1 MLRLYIG
8 ENALA
13 RDAAY
18 RSYID
23 SFVKEHGQMA
33 LDILETD
40 TLVLNDCIDAVTT
53 VPFLST
59 KRCVV
64 LKQVSQNKDLATN
77 IEKILTRVADSTEL
91 VIVEGYLD
99 SRLNYTK
106 LIKKQADDLQQF
118 DILDGP
124 ALVQWV
130 IAAAKQN
137 GATISRADAQILID
151 RLGPNQLLVSNELQK
166 LLLVNP
172 TITKELILSFVP
184 ASPQSSVFS
193 MLDMVIQGNV
203 SAVSKL
209 YQEQRDQGVEPQAI
223 MGMITWQLYILSVI
237 SAYKNENP
245 DIIAKQAKIS
255 PFVVR
260 KNLSLAK
267 KLTKKQIIALLDV
280 AIGTDYAIKTY
291 KVKPEGGVLVLLLE
305 LTKQIKTAQD

>member
-8 ENALA
+8 ENALT

-18 RSYID
+18 RAYLD

-33 LDILETD
+33 LDVLETD
-40 TLVLNDCIDAVTT
+40 TLTLNGSIDAVTT
-53 VPFLST
+53 VPFLSA

-64 LKQVSQNKDLATN
+64 LRQVSQNKDLASN
-77 IEKILTRVADSTEL
+77 IEKIVERIADSTEL
-91 VIVEGYLD
+91 VIVEGILD

-106 LIKKQADDLQQF
+106 YIKKHANDLQQF
-118 DILDGP
+118 DVLDGH
-124 ALVQWV
+124 ALAQWV
-130 IAAAKQN
+130 IVTAKQQ
-137 GATISRADAQILID
+137 GATLSRADAQLLID
-151 RLGPNQLLVSNELQK
+151 RVGPNQLLVANELQK

-172 TITKELILSFVP
+172 VITKELILSFVP
-184 ASPQSSVFS
+184 ASPQSSVFA

-203 SAVSKL
+203 AEVSRL

-223 MGMITWQLYILSVI
+223 MGMIAWQLYILSVV
-237 SAYKNENP
+237 AAHKEENP
-245 DIIAKQAKIS
+245 DAIVKKAKIS

-267 KLTKKQIIALLDV
+267 KLSKKQIIALLDV
-280 AIGTDYAIKTY
+280 AISADYSIKTY

-305 LTKQIKTAQD
+305 LTKQIKTA

>member
-33 LDILETD
+33 LDVFDTD
-40 TLVLNDCIDAVTT
+40 TLALNDCIDAVTT
-53 VPFLST
+53 VPFLSA

-64 LKQVSQNKDLATN
+64 LRQVSQNKDLASN
-77 IEKILTRVADSTEL
+77 IEKIVERIADSTEL
-91 VIVEGYLD
+91 VIVEGILD

-106 LIKKQADDLQQF
+106 FIKKHANDLQQF
-118 DILDGP
+118 DVLDGH
-124 ALVQWV
+124 ALAQWV
-130 IAAAKQN
+130 IVTAKQQ
-137 GATISRADAQILID
+137 GATLSRADAQLLID
-151 RLGPNQLLVSNELQK
+151 RVGPNQLLVANELQK

-172 TITKELILSFVP
+172 VITKELILSFVP
-184 ASPQSSVFS
+184 ASPQSSVFA

-203 SAVSKL
+203 AEVSRL

-223 MGMITWQLYILSVI
+223 MGMIAWQLYILSVV
-237 SAYKNENP
+237 AAHKEENP
-245 DIIAKQAKIS
+245 DAIVKKAKIS

-267 KLTKKQIIALLDV
+267 KLSKKQIIALLDV
-280 AIGTDYAIKTY
+280 AISADYSIKTY

-305 LTKQIKTAQD
+305 LTKQIKTA